1 MDQEVINHLER
12 IESKLDRVLQAL
24 VGDKEAET
32 SLSTTE
38 EIRHYE
44 EVTRKYVMPHESTA
58 VARSKNSTPG
68 IPDPEV
74 DPSGTT
80 NG

>member
-24 VGDKEAET
+24 VGDKEAGT
-32 SLSTTE
+32 TLPTTE

-44 EVTRKYVMPHESTA
+44 EVTRKYVMPYESTA

-74 DPSGTT
+74 DPRTT